1 MNISVVQ
8 KRRFLE
14 NIYKL
19 YYSNGIKPTSQQ
31 VLQAYT
37 DYFSVNQPGF
47 PTRIG
52 YNDLNDSEIINADTI
67 NGIMTSALFNIDVL
81 YDTILE
87 NSDELFMVATTLSKK
102 IEKLKTKRK
111 ILESKLD
118 DLLFENNNS
127 DGYFYSYT
135 ENFSSTEKIDIPF
148 TSGYIDTSNGSAVLS
163 SENSDR
169 YSVFEVDNI
178 ANVKPVISLYKNGVL
193 FANNISVDNFN
204 NVFDGLNDTYWNF
217 STFTESI
224 VPVSVSIKIPIN
236 KNVLISKV
244 EGHLLGSSPVLT
256 QVKVSA
262 SDGSGEESY
271 IKKSDLDYDVFNFS
285 IKPKNYSFIELVFLK
300 NEPDYID
307 RDSSSPYV
315 YSFGLKELAIN
326 SVTRSKNGVI
336 VSKPISLPNNLNN
349 QLVIDSVSLDS
360 NEQNNQD
367 GSINYYVAEDNP
379 NAISINDF
387 NWIPISP
394 LSYDDQSFSN
404 IVNFNGSL
412 KNIKY
417 ISDAP
422 KANELQLI
430 PINENSNNVND
441 LNPNINIYQDKKVY
455 RIAALDEKENYIS
468 PILLGNLNCFN
479 HYYVLGSE
487 TQIYKNI
494 DYWINEINDINNN
507 LLKNKLIQNLGT
519 ISTGISSPSYGY
531 IQAKII
537 SDTENKI
544 INNITKS
551 ISTFDLA
558 IYLNG
563 SKIADLPSGR
573 LNSSIEWSFISGI
586 NDIVITYNK
595 PSSGIVSFSLTNGV
609 DISTYGS
616 IFTDYFFYLNNFD
629 FRNRN
634 MNDNLYFTI
643 DNPFG
648 RKEIISSA
656 PISNISR
663 FSYISN
669 TDTAPSAIR
678 YRIDLSRFDNPF
690 SSPKVDSLKIKF
702 KHKNS

>member
-1 MNISVVQ
+1 MNISTIQ

-31 VLQAYT
+31 VLQAFT

-47 PTRIG
+47 PMRIG
-52 YNDLNDSEIINADTI
+52 YNDLNDSEIINSDTI
-67 NGIMTSALFNIDVL
+67 NQIMISSLFNIDIL

-87 NSDELFMVATTLSKK
+87 NGDELFMVATTLNKK

-118 DLLFENNNS
+118 DLLFVNNNS

-135 ENFSSTEKIDIPF
+135 ENFSSTEKIDIPL
-148 TSGYIDTSNGSAVLS
+148 TTAYIDTFNGSAVLS

-169 YSVFEVDNI
+169 YSIFSVDNI
-178 ANVKPVISLYKNGVL
+178 SNVKPIISLYQNGTL
-193 FANNISVDNFN
+193 IANNVSIDNFN

-217 STFTESI
+217 NTSTKSP
-224 VPVSVSIKIPIN
+224 VPVSVSIKIPVN
-236 KNVLISKV
+236 KNILISNVK
-244 EGHLLGSSPVLT
+244 GHLLTASPVLT
-256 QVKVSA
+256 QVKAVPLDDSP
-262 SDGSGEESY
+262 EEVY
-271 IKKSDLDYDVFNFS
+271 IKRSDLDYDVFNFS
-285 IKPKNYSFIELVFLK
+285 IKPKNYSSIELVFLK

-307 RDSSSPYV
+307 RQSSSPYM
-315 YSFGLKELAIN
+315 YSFGLRELIIN
-326 SVTRSKNGVI
+326 STVKSKNGAI
-336 VSKPISLPNNLNN
+336 VSKPITLPNNLNN

-367 GSINYYVAEDNP
+367 GSINYYVSADNP
-379 NAISINDF
+379 NAISISDF

-394 LSYDDQSFSN
+394 LSYNNPNFSSV
-404 IVNFNGSL
+404 VNFNGSL
-412 KNIKY
+412 KNVKY
-417 ISDAP
+417 ISDSP
-422 KANELQLI
+422 EKNQLQLI
-430 PINENSNNVND
+430 PINETSNNVND

-455 RIAALDEKENYIS
+455 RITALDEKEDYTM
-468 PILLGNLNCFN
+468 PVLLGNLNSFN

-494 DYWINEINDINNN
+494 DYWINEINNINNN

-519 ISTGISSPSYGY
+519 ISTGINSPSYGY
-531 IQAKII
+531 IQTKII
-537 SDTENKI
+537 CDTENKV

-558 IYLNG
+558 VYLNG
-563 SKIADLPSGR
+563 TRIADLPSGR
-573 LNSSIEWSFISGI
+573 LNSSVEWSFVSGI
-586 NDIVITYNK
+586 NDIIITYNK
-595 PSSGIVSFSLTNGV
+595 PSSGIVSFSLTNGI

-616 IFTDYFFYLNNFD
+616 IFTDYFFYLNSFD

-643 DNPFG
+643 DSPFG

-656 PISNISR
+656 PINGVSR

-669 TDTAPSAIR
+669 TATAPSAIR
-678 YRIDLSRFDNPF
+678 YRIDLNRFDNPF
-690 SSPKVDSLKIKF
+690 TSPKVDSLKIKF
-702 KHKNS
+702 KHKN